1 MLAWLGASA
10 FDGAYTR
17 SSAALEQTY
26 TGGTGTVSYK
36 VVLTAGQYYPL
47 RVLVVNGQ
55 GAASF
60 ALRIV
65 GPGGEVLVSVGSTE
79 PTPWFVQF
87 SCDGKSP
94 AFAPFGQEV

>member
-1 MLAWLGASA
+1 MWLGASA
-10 FDGAYTR
+10 FNGAYTR
-17 SSAALEQTY
+17 AGAVLEQADS
-26 TGGTGTVSYK
+26 GGAGTVSYK
-36 VVLTAGQYYPL
+36 VLLNAGQYYPL

-55 GAASF
+55 QAASF

-65 GPGGEVLVSVGSTE
+65 GPAGEVLASLTSTE

-87 SCDGKSP
+87 SCDGKSS